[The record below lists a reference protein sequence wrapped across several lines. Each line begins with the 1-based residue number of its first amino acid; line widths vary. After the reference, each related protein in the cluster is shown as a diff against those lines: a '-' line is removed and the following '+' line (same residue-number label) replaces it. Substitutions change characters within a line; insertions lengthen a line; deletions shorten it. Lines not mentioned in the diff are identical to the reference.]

1 MIEGVIYDMD
11 GVLVDSEP
19 LWKRA
24 MIEVWATVG
33 STITEDDCRHT
44 QGLRIDEVAGIWA
57 RRHGWE
63 GVTPSQVARATVA
76 RVVELVHTEAT
87 LLPGVETSLEFFGR
101 RGLPRGI
108 ASSSDLAL
116 IRAVVD
122 AFGLRDCFSV
132 LVSAEHE
139 EFGKPHPGVYL
150 RAARELGLDPSRCVA
165 IEDSPNGVIAAKA
178 ARMRVLCVPDPA
190 FRGDPRIGPADVVLD
205 SLADVGDAVWAV
217 LDPLP

>member
-33 STITEDDCRHT
+33 SVITEDDCRHT
-44 QGLRIDEVAGIWA
+44 QGLRIDEVAEIWA

-63 GVTPSQVARATVA
+63 DVTPDQVARATVT
-76 RVVELVHTEAT
+76 RMIELVRTEAV
-87 LLPGVETSLEFFGR
+87 LLPGVGFTLEFFGR
-101 RGLPRGI
+101 RSLPCGI

-116 IRAVVD
+116 IDAVVD
-122 AFGLRDCFSV
+122 AFGLRGHFVS
-132 LVSAEHE
+132 LVSAEFE
-139 EFGKPHPGVYL
+139 DYGKPHPGVYL
-150 RAARELGLDPSRCVA
+150 RAARELGVDPDRCVA
-165 IEDSPNGVIAAKA
+165 IEDSPNGVLAAKA

-190 FRGDPRIGPADVVLD
+190 FRGDPILAAADAVIP
-205 SLADVGDAVWAV
+205 SLADFDDGVWA
-217 LDPLP
+217 LLCP